1 MSTSHTLLI
10 RPEQSADALAIA
22 DINDRAF
29 GGSDESKLVDAIR
42 RSGHPVISL
51 VAEIAGVSVGHILFS
66 PVTIDVPDP
75 PVAAL
80 GLAPMAVLPE
90 HQRQGIGSQLVDA
103 GLIECRQRGCE
114 VVIVLGHTEFY
125 PRFGFRP
132 ARLLGLQSEYSDAG
146 DAFMAIELKE
156 GVLAG
161 RTGLARYLP
170 EFASVGD

>member
-1 MSTSHTLLI
+1 MTNSETLLI
-10 RPEQSADALAIA
+10 RPEQSGDALAIA

-42 RSGHPVISL
+42 RSAHPVISL

-66 PVTIDVPDP
+66 PVSIDVPNP
-75 PVAAL
+75 PVAL

-90 HQRQGIGSQLVDA
+90 RQRQGIGSKLIEA
-103 GLIECRQRGCE
+103 GLNECRRRGCE
-114 VVIVLGHTEFY
+114 VVIVLGHTQFY

-132 ARLLGLQSEYSDAG
+132 ARLLGLQTEYADAG

-170 EFASVGD
+170 EFASVGE

>member
-1 MSTSHTLLI
+1 MTIFI
-10 RPEQSADALAIA
+10 RPERPGDAPAIA

-42 RSGHPVISL
+42 RSGQPVISL
-51 VAEIAGVSVGHILFS
+51 VAVIDGTPAGHILFS

-75 PVAAL
+75 PVAL

-90 HQRQGIGSQLVDA
+90 RQRQGVGSKLVEA
-103 GLIECRQRGCE
+103 GLSECRRRGCE
-114 VVIVLGHTEFY
+114 VVIVLGHIEFY

-132 ARLLGLQSEYSDAG
+132 ARLLGLRTEYADAG
-146 DAFMAIELKE
+146 DAFMAIELKQ

-170 EFASVGD
+170 EFAAAGV